1 MTLHN
6 RMTAFSFAAVVALA
20 ALVPS
25 PPANAA
31 EEVAL
36 REECVPFRISGNVF
50 HQRCTLYVVHDDGTR
65 VASDHYNRDENGM
78 IYDP

>member
-31 EEVAL
+31 EEVGL
-36 REECVPFRISGNVF
+36 QEECVPFRMIGQGASAGRSVQRPSGIS
-50 HQRCTLYVVHDDGTR
+50 QSPIPAYRCPRLPWH
-65 VASDHYNRDENGM
+65 AS
-78 IYDP
+78 

>member
-31 EEVAL
+31 EEVGL
-36 REECVPFRISGNVF
+36 QEECVPFRISGNVF
-50 HQRCTLYVVHDDGTR
+50 HQRCTLYVVHDDG
-65 VASDHYNRDENGM
+65 
-78 IYDP
+78 

>member
-6 RMTAFSFAAVVALA
+6 RMTAFSFATVVALA

-25 PPANAA
+25 APANAA
-31 EEVAL
+31 EEVGL
-36 REECVPFRISGNVF
+36 QEECVPFRAGFGI
-50 HQRCTLYVVHDDGTR
+50 HQRCTLYVIYDDGTR

-78 IYDP
+78 MYDP